1 MKRIFIGILL
11 SALLLGSMVSILAA
25 GDNPSASI
33 EWQETTIDF
42 GEIQHDVPVVAE
54 FRFKNPGMIPLL
66 ISDVKPSCGC
76 TVADFPKQ
84 PILGGT
90 EGVIR
95 VTFDAKET
103 GYFAKTITVHS
114 NAQGGITQL
123 YIKGIVT
130 H

>member
-1 MKRIFIGILL
+1 MKKILTGIFL
-11 SALLLGSMVSILAA
+11 SALLHAFMVGILTA
-25 GDNPSASI
+25 GNNPMASI
-33 EWQETTIDF
+33 EWQATTIDF
-42 GEIQHDVPVVAE
+42 GEIRHDVPVVAE

-76 TVADFPKQ
+76 TVADYPKQ
-84 PILGGT
+84 PVTGGA

-114 NAQGGITQL
+114 NAQGGVTRL

-130 H
+130 D

>member
-1 MKRIFIGILL
+1 MKRTFIVILI
-11 SALLLGSMVSILAA
+11 SALLLAYMGDILTA
-25 GDNPSASI
+25 GNNPSASI

-42 GEIQHDVPVVAE
+42 GEIQHAVPVVAE

-114 NAQGGITQL
+114 NAQGGVTQL

-130 H
+130 N